1 MSAAQKGVWFNLP
14 DKKKICILKLNLNDD
29 HQIHMTITIK
39 DETFSGKL
47 LQEIQLHFKSAT
59 VSVSELIASRVR
71 KEVENYNN
79 KLPEYFNGLVEPTDA
94 EKTLN
99 GYKLKNRKHID
110 AEKQVY
116 VALDAFQ
123 KNGFFVLIDNQ
134 QSESLEQQVTLSNNT
149 AISFIKL
156 TPLVGG

>member
-1 MSAAQKGVWFNLP
+1 
-14 DKKKICILKLNLNDD
+14 
-29 HQIHMTITIK
+29 MTITIK
-39 DETFSGKL
+39 DETFSGKV
-47 LQEIQLHFKSAT
+47 LQEIDLEFPTDIVT
-59 VSVSELIASRVR
+59 VQDIITGRVTR
-71 KEVENYNN
+71 EVENYNS
-79 KLPEYFNGLVEPTDA
+79 KLPAYFNGLIEPSDA

-99 GYKLKNRKHID
+99 GYKLKPKKIID

-123 KNGFFVLIDNQ
+123 RNVFFVLIDNL
-134 QSESLEQQVTLSNNT
+134 QSESLEQMVELKKST